1 MELFFNATKNE
12 ITLRIGIDATCL
24 PPSLAGAGRY
34 VHGMIR
40 GLAGLD
46 RNNEYFIFL
55 KAQDSRHFEN
65 LPPNMRRLEL
75 PDYSR
80 PMRLAWQHL
89 RAGEQAQRLRLDVW
103 HGTHYTL
110 PRRVSGVRYVATFHD
125 LGVFLH
131 PQFYPAGKRYYF
143 QQTFFHA
150 ARIAHGILAVSEVT
164 AKDFHRLV
172 SFGKLP
178 QQPGEVQAIASG
190 VNEEFFALASLA
202 EKNDARRKYAGDS
215 RYILFVGTAEK
226 RKNLG
231 MLIQAFHR
239 LCQRGQDDHVLLL
252 AGQSGNGS
260 AEIAHAISACSLQN
274 RVKCLG
280 YVDDADL
287 PALYQAADLVVLP
300 SLYEGFGFPALEAM
314 AGGVVTLAANN
325 SAMRE
330 MVGHA
335 AMLCENEP
343 EAWAAKMEELLNNQA
358 LRGELIAYGRSR
370 AQHFSWR
377 STAQKLLALYER
389 LHAAKMIAVF
399 DLSANGAAK
408 SSRKGVT
415 ASKTTPTP
423 QPTTAEAVLRTIAY
437 ADLFD
442 YPLRLSEI
450 HDGLLEARASRVA
463 VSAALQRLQQQGI
476 VSESEGFFFLSDRR
490 RLPEIRRQRNSISHR
505 IIEHN
510 HRILAM
516 IKNFPFVRGLAL
528 SGALAFENGKEG
540 DDLDLCLIVDSRR
553 LWTAYLGL
561 VLLTKLLGKRRLVC
575 LNCLIGAEQLE
586 WRERDFFVAHQIAF
600 LLPLSGAEYFRRF
613 WAENSWS
620 RAYLPQ
626 INVDGRL
633 ARGKLLAGD
642 DGGHKSRRKIGET
655 VLALKPFNLLESL
668 IFYFY
673 RRRIQRMTQHLQ
685 ADSVTASAGQIML
698 FTNNHRGRL
707 TAKLEARLRP
717 WLAKLTEVTVEVEEN
732 YAAS

>member
-1 MELFFNATKNE
+1 
-12 ITLRIGIDATCL
+12 
-24 PPSLAGAGRY
+24 
-34 VHGMIR
+34 MIR

-65 LPPNMRRLEL
+65 LPPNMRRVEL
-75 PDYSR
+75 PNYSR

-89 RAGEQAQRLRLDVW
+89 RAGEQAQRLRLDIW

-110 PRRVSGVRYVATFHD
+110 PRRAAGVRFVATFHD

-150 ARIAHGILAVSEVT
+150 ARTAHGILAVSEVT
-164 AKDFHRLV
+164 ARDFHRLV

-178 QQPGEVQAIASG
+178 QQQGEVQAIASG
-190 VNEEFFALASLA
+190 VNEEFFTPVSCE
-202 EKNDARRKYAGDS
+202 EKKDVRRKYAQDS

-226 RKNLG
+226 RKNLA
-231 MLIQAFHR
+231 MLIHAFRR
-239 LCQRGQDDHVLLL
+239 LRERGQKDFVLVL
-252 AGQSGNGS
+252 AGQPGNGS
-260 AEIAHAISACSLQN
+260 AEVAHAIAACSLQN
-274 RVKCLG
+274 HVKCLG
-280 YVDDADL
+280 YVDEADL
-287 PALYQAADLVVLP
+287 PALYQTADLVVLP

-330 MVGHA
+330 MVGHS

-343 EAWAAKMEELLNNQA
+343 EAWAGKMEELLSNQA
-358 LRGELIAYGRSR
+358 LRSELTVYGRRR

-377 STAQKLLALYER
+377 NTAQKLLALYER
-389 LHAAKMIAVF
+389 LHASKMITVF
-399 DLSANGAAK
+399 DLSPNGVVKNQPNGAASAK
-408 SSRKGVT
+408 AIPS
-415 ASKTTPTP
+415 P
-423 QPTTAEAVLRTIAY
+423 QAPVEEAVLRTIAY

-442 YPLRLSEI
+442 YPLRFSEI
-450 HDGLLEARASRVA
+450 HDGLLGARASGA
-463 VSAALQRLQQQGI
+463 EVSAALQRLQQRGI
-476 VSESEGFFFLSDRR
+476 VTSSEDYFFLSDRR
-490 RLPEIRRQRNSISHR
+490 RLPESRRQRSSSSRR
-505 IIEHN
+505 IIEQN
-510 HRILAM
+510 QRILAR

-575 LNCLIGAEQLE
+575 LNCLIGTEQLV
-586 WRERDFFVAHQIAF
+586 WSERDFFVAHQIAF
-600 LLPLSGAEYFRRF
+600 LLPLSGAEYFRQF
-613 WAENSWS
+613 WAENSWT
-620 RAYLPQ
+620 RDHLPQ
-626 INVDGRL
+626 ISVKRRI
-633 ARGKLLAGD
+633 AQGKLLAGD
-642 DGGHKSRRKIGET
+642 ESDSKSRRKIVET
-655 VLALKPFNLLESL
+655 VLALKPFNLLEKT

-673 RRRIQRMTQHLQ
+673 RRRIRRLTQHLQ
-685 ADSVTASAGQIML
+685 ADSVTANAGQIKL

-707 TAKLEARLRP
+707 KAKLEARLRP

>member
-1 MELFFNATKNE
+1 
-12 ITLRIGIDATCL
+12 
-24 PPSLAGAGRY
+24 
-34 VHGMIR
+34 MIR

-65 LPPNMRRLEL
+65 LPPNMRRVEL

-89 RAGEQAQRLRLDVW
+89 RAGEQAQRLRLDIW

-110 PRRVSGVRYVATFHD
+110 PHRVSGVRFVATFHD

-164 AKDFHRLV
+164 ARDFHRLV

-178 QQPGEVQAIASG
+178 QQQGEVQAIASG
-190 VNEEFFALASLA
+190 VNEEFFATVSLA
-202 EKNDARRKYAGDS
+202 EKKDVRRKYAKDS

-231 MLIQAFHR
+231 MLIHAFHR
-239 LCQRGQDDHVLLL
+239 LCQRSQNDYVLLL

-260 AEIAHAISACSLQN
+260 AEVAHAITACSLQN

-280 YVDDADL
+280 YVAEADL

-314 AGGVVTLAANN
+314 AGGAVTLAANN

-343 EAWAAKMEELLNNQA
+343 EAWAGKMEELLGNQP
-358 LRGELIAYGRSR
+358 LRSELISYGRRR
-370 AQHFSWR
+370 AQQFSWH

-389 LHAAKMIAVF
+389 LHAAKTISVF

-408 SSRKGVT
+408 SSRNGAT
-415 ASKTTPTP
+415 SSKAIPSSPTDV
-423 QPTTAEAVLRTIAY
+423 AEAVLRTIAY

-442 YPLRLSEI
+442 YPLRFTEI
-450 HDGLLEARASRVA
+450 HDGLLEARVSGVA
-463 VSAALQRLQQQGI
+463 VSAALQRLQQRGI
-476 VSESEGFFFLSDRR
+476 VAESEGYFFLSDRR
-490 RLPEIRRQRNSISHR
+490 RLPEIRRQRSSISRR
-505 IIEHN
+505 IIEQN
-510 HRILAM
+510 RRIIAA

-540 DDLDLCLIVDSRR
+540 DDLDFCLIVDNRR
-553 LWTAYLGL
+553 LWTTYLGL
-561 VLLTKLLGKRRLVC
+561 VLLT
-575 LNCLIGAEQLE
+575 
-586 WRERDFFVAHQIAF
+586 
-600 LLPLSGAEYFRRF
+600 
-613 WAENSWS
+613 
-620 RAYLPQ
+620 
-626 INVDGRL
+626 
-633 ARGKLLAGD
+633 
-642 DGGHKSRRKIGET
+642 
-655 VLALKPFNLLESL
+655 
-668 IFYFY
+668 
-673 RRRIQRMTQHLQ
+673 
-685 ADSVTASAGQIML
+685 
-698 FTNNHRGRL
+698 
-707 TAKLEARLRP
+707 
-717 WLAKLTEVTVEVEEN
+717 
-732 YAAS
+732 

>member
-1 MELFFNATKNE
+1 M
-12 ITLRIGIDATCL
+12 RIGIDATCL

-55 KAQDSRHFEN
+55 KAHDSRHFEK
-65 LPPNMRRLEL
+65 LPPNMRRVEL

-89 RAGEQAQRLRLDVW
+89 RAGQQAQRLRLDIW

-110 PRRVSGVRYVATFHD
+110 PRRVSGVRFVATFHD

-164 AKDFHRLV
+164 ARDFHRLV

-178 QQPGEVQAIASG
+178 QQQGEVQAIASG
-190 VNEEFFALASLA
+190 VNEEFFTPVSLA
-202 EKNDARRKYAGDS
+202 EKKDARRKYAKDS
-215 RYILFVGTAEK
+215 RYILFVGSAEK

-231 MLIQAFHR
+231 MLIHAFHR
-239 LCQRGQDDHVLLL
+239 LCQRSQNDYVLLL

-260 AEIAHAISACSLQN
+260 AEVAHAITACSLQN

-280 YVDDADL
+280 YVAEADL

-314 AGGVVTLAANN
+314 AGGAVTLAANN

-343 EAWAAKMEELLNNQA
+343 EAWAGKMEELLGNQP
-358 LRGELIAYGRSR
+358 LRSELISYGRRR
-370 AQHFSWR
+370 AQQFSWR

-389 LHAAKMIAVF
+389 LHAAKTISVF
-399 DLSANGAAK
+399 DLSASGAAK
-408 SSRKGVT
+408 SSRNGAT
-415 ASKTTPTP
+415 SSKAIPSSPTDV
-423 QPTTAEAVLRTIAY
+423 AEAVLRTIAY

-442 YPLRLSEI
+442 YPLRFTEI
-450 HDGLLEARASRVA
+450 HDGLLEARASGVA
-463 VSAALQRLQQQGI
+463 VSAALQRLQQRGI
-476 VSESEGFFFLSDRR
+476 VAESEGYFFLSDRR
-490 RLPEIRRQRNSISHR
+490 RLPEIRRQRSSISRR
-505 IIEHN
+505 IIEQN
-510 HRILAM
+510 RRIIAA

-540 DDLDLCLIVDSRR
+540 DDLDFCLIVDSRR
-553 LWTAYLGL
+553 LWTTYLGL
-561 VLLTKLLGKRRLVC
+561 VLLTKLLGMRRLVC
-575 LNCLIGAEQLE
+575 LNCLIGTEELV
-586 WRERDFFVAHQIAF
+586 WSERDFFVAHQIAF
-600 LLPLSGAEYFRRF
+600 LLPLSGADYFRQF
-613 WAENSWS
+613 WAENSWT
-620 RAYLPQ
+620 RDHVPQ
-626 INVDGRL
+626 ISLERRLAQGRL
-633 ARGKLLAGD
+633 FAGD
-642 DGGHKSRRKIGET
+642 DCDNQSRRKIIET
-655 VLALKPFNLLESL
+655 VLALKPFNLLEKV

-673 RRRIQRMTQHLQ
+673 RRRIQRLTQHLQ
-685 ADSVTASAGQIML
+685 TDSVTANAGQIKL

-707 TAKLEARLRP
+707 KAKLEARMRP